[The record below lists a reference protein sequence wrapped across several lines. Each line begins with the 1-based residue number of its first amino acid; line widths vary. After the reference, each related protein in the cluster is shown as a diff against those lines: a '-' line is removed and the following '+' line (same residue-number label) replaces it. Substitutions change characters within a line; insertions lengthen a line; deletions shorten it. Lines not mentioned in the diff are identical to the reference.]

1 VARTGPADEAWLS
14 AFDRDDDDRS
24 SRKTRGV
31 NRGFRND
38 IERRKAV
45 RDLIHFWRSLI
56 ARGSGMRWTA
66 ALWLPLL
73 RSGRACSNGEPLRFA
88 SWYNWADL
96 EALLSGRPISV
107 DRAPIARADL
117 GVSYVL
123 RTEPEVMA
131 NILDRV

>member
-1 VARTGPADEAWLS
+1 VQFLGSTRTASVRCRLPRPDRRADVFFALII
-14 AFDRDDDDRS
+14 RH
-24 SRKTRGV
+24 
-31 NRGFRND
+31 FRRA
-38 IERRKAV
+38 IAV
-45 RDLIHFWRSLI
+45 RGLIHFWRSLI
-56 ARGSGMRWTA
+56 ARGSGTRWTA

-88 SWYNWADL
+88 SWCNWADL

-107 DRAPIARADL
+107 DRAPIVRADL